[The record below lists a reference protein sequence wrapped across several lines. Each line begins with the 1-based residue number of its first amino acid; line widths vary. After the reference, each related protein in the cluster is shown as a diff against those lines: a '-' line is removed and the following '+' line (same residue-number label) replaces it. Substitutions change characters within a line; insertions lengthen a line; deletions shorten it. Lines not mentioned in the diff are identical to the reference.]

1 MYIDMK
7 KSIDLLPQAVQNA
20 IHSFDL
26 HGKTSIIGSNSI
38 RGNLF
43 GSDYDIEDKLTGS
56 PEQIEQWIHNEFH
69 KSKVLMLEFKI
80 QGKKKHRFTLETINQ
95 PLAHLIATA
104 DFFKADLVVPVGDRF
119 AEVSIHYY
127 RNPVKPKITDLE
139 DDVKTY
145 WGKDN
150 MKALKRLYSIYKM
163 ENKNTDNFTSFFNS
177 EIGLINK
184 CVSDLELLKKIK
196 KMISKKAYD
205 DNLDFIRSTLATT
218 TVPLVLNVK
227 KLRAIVNKAAV
238 EFMNKLT

>member
-1 MYIDMK
+1 MK
-7 KSIDLLPQAVQNA
+7 KVSMLPQAVQNA

-56 PEQIEQWIHNEFH
+56 PEQIEQFIHNEFH
-69 KSKVLMLEFKI
+69 KSKVLLLEFKI
-80 QGKKKHRFTLETINQ
+80 QKGNKKFRFNLETINQ
-95 PLAHLIATA
+95 PLAHLIATC
-104 DFFKADLVVPVGDRF
+104 DFMKADLCVPVGDRF
-119 AEVSIHYY
+119 AEISIHYY

-139 DDVKTY
+139 DDVKKY
-145 WGKDN
+145 WKTN
-150 MKALKRLYSIYKM
+150 KMKALKRLFSIYKM

-177 EIGLINK
+177 EYGLINK
-184 CVSDLELLKKIK
+184 CINDLELLDKIK
-196 KMISKKAYD
+196 KMISKEAYEN
-205 DNLDFIRSTLATT
+205 NLDYIRSTLATT
-218 TVPLVLNVK
+218 TVPLVLNVN

>member
-1 MYIDMK
+1 MK

-43 GSDYDIEDKLTGS
+43 GSDYDIEDKLSGS
-56 PEQIEQWIHNEFH
+56 PKQIEQWIHQEFSP
-69 KSKVLMLEFKI
+69 SKVLLLEFKI
-80 QGKKKHRFTLETINQ
+80 QKGNKKFRFNLDTINR

-104 DFFKADLVVPVGDRF
+104 DFFKADLCVPVGDRF

-139 DDVKTY
+139 GDVKKY
-145 WGKDN
+145 WKTDTL
-150 MKALKRLYSIYKM
+150 KSLKRLYSIYKLQGR
-163 ENKNTDNFTSFFNS
+163 NTDALQYFFNS
-177 EIGLINK
+177 EYGLINK

-196 KMISKKAYD
+196 KMISKDAYEKNMD
-205 DNLDFIRSTLATT
+205 YIKSTLATT
-218 TVPLVLNVK
+218 TAPLVLNVK
-227 KLRAIVNKAAV
+227 KLRAIVNKEATK
-238 EFMNKLT
+238 FMNKLT

>member
-1 MYIDMK
+1 MK
-7 KSIDLLPQAVQNA
+7 KDVSMLPQAVQNA

-43 GSDYDIEDKLTGS
+43 GSDYDIEDKLSGS
-56 PEQIEQWIHNEFH
+56 PEQIEKWIHQEFN

-80 QGKKKHRFTLETINQ
+80 QKGNKKFRFNLETINQ

-104 DFFKADLVVPVGDRF
+104 DFFKADLCVPVGDRF

-127 RNPVKPKITDLE
+127 RNPVKPKIKDLE
-139 DDVKTY
+139 DDVKKYMKTN
-145 WGKDN
+145 K

-177 EIGLINK
+177 EYGLINK

-218 TVPLVLNVK
+218 TAPLVLNVN
-227 KLRAIVNKAAV
+227 KLRAIVNKEATK
-238 EFMNKLT
+238 FMNNLT

>member
-1 MYIDMK
+1 MK

-43 GSDYDIEDKLTGS
+43 GSDYDIEDKLNGS
-56 PEQIEQWIHNEFH
+56 PKQIEQWIHNEFH
-69 KSKVLMLEFKI
+69 KSKVLLLELKI
-80 QGKKKHRFTLETINQ
+80 QAGNKKFRFNLDTINQ
-95 PLAHLIATA
+95 PLAHLIATS

-139 DDVKTY
+139 DDVKKY
-145 WGKDN
+145 WKTN
-150 MKALKRLYSIYKM
+150 KMKALKRLFSIYKM

-177 EIGLINK
+177 EYGLINK
-184 CVSDLELLKKIK
+184 CVSDLELLNKIK
-196 KMISKKAYD
+196 NMISKKSYEN
-205 DNLDFIRSTLATT
+205 NLDYIKSTLATT
-218 TVPLVLNVK
+218 TAPLVLNVNE
-227 KLRAIVNKAAV
+227 LRAIVNREATK
-238 EFMNKLT
+238 FMNKLT